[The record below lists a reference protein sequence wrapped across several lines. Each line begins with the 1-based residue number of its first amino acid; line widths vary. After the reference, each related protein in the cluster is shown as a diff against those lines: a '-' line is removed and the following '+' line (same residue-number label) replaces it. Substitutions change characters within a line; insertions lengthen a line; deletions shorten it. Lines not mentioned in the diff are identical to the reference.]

1 MTLTLRFRRPLKMIE
16 PLGVFAQNSFD
27 GRRAQVAA
35 LNQAVS
41 ELVVTEGVAVG
52 KVGGCQSRRVVF
64 AIRARVR
71 ESDQFSKTSTN
82 RIHERNLS
90 LSARC

>member
-41 ELVVTEGVAVG
+41 ELVLTEGVAVG

-64 AIRARVR
+64 VIRIN
-71 ESDQFSKTSTN
+71 F
-82 RIHERNLS
+82 
-90 LSARC
+90 